1 MGSTALHTTG
11 GPVVEV
17 VAGNASKAPAT
28 QPVPSSPLLSAP
40 ENETNISPPLP
51 TSQPIAN
58 ANASEPSVIEDNL
71 VTDKIPK
78 KGHPGGLGL
87 TWWYPALFVMVAAG
101 AAGAYKLRNQ
111 EDDEDSDEA
120 GNSGDEM
127 SSTLL

>member
-1 MGSTALHTTG
+1 MGG

-17 VAGNASKAPAT
+17 VAGNAPKAPAP
-28 QPVPSSPLLSAP
+28 QPVPSSPLLSTP
-40 ENETNISPPLP
+40 ENKTNISPPLP

-58 ANASEPSVIEDNL
+58 ASEPSVIEGNL

-78 KGHPGGLGL
+78 TGTPGGLGL

-111 EDDEDSDEA
+111 DDEDSDEDD
-120 GNSGDEM
+120 NSGDEM

>member
-28 QPVPSSPLLSAP
+28 QPVPSSPLLSTP

-58 ANASEPSVIEDNL
+58 ASEPSVIEDNL
-71 VTDKIPK
+71 VTNKIPK
-78 KGHPGGLGL
+78 KGHPGGLGF

-111 EDDEDSDEA
+111 EDDSDEDE
-120 GNSGDEM
+120 NSG
-127 SSTLL
+127 